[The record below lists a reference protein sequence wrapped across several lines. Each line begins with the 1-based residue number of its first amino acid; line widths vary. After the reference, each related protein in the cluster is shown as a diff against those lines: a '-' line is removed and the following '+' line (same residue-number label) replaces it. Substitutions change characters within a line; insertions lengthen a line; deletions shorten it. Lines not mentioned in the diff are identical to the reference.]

1 MEAHQRRK
9 AHLRSMEAHL
19 WQNLCSLEDLWKHGS
34 PPLAVLPALE
44 ASKTSGSPLAF
55 SHSHFSKSF
64 GLIWCKGRIFL
75 RWTSKGEWKPT
86 FGRIF
91 APSSRPRSLEASQTG
106 KAHLHS
112 GSKPTFGSPGRIFE
126 ASKPCPAAKDLR
138 SLPLYAFMQV
148 YA

>member
-19 WQNLCSLEDLWKHGS
+19 WQNLCSLEDLWKPRS

-86 FGRIF
+86 FG
-91 APSSRPRSLEASQTG
+91 SHRSPPLAVLKTRSQSDRKSPPLHHLPGLEA
-106 KAHLHS
+106 HLWPDFCQSS
-112 GSKPTFGSPGRIFE
+112 GSKPTFAPSF
-126 ASKPCPAAKDLR
+126 SYNC
-138 SLPLYAFMQV
+138 
-148 YA
+148 

>member
-19 WQNLCSLEDLWKHGS
+19 WQNLCSLEDLWKPRS

-86 FGRIF
+86 FGSPEDSKPVRQEKPTF
-91 APSSRPRSLEASQTG
+91 APSSRPRSPPLAG
-106 KAHLHS
+106 LL
-112 GSKPTFGSPGRIFE
+112 PVFRI
-126 ASKPCPAAKDLR
+126 LR
-138 SLPLYAFMQV
+138 KSMHITV
-148 YA
+148 KKR